1 VPLDTLGVLVARIV
15 DPGDAAD
22 AVLARMLAGSRAGVA
37 VFDTELR
44 YMYVNPALARMNGL
58 RAEEHTGRTIA
69 EVLPGLDARD
79 DVMRQVV
86 RDGVAREATSSGHIG
101 NDPNG
106 RRWWHGAYHRV
117 DDAEG
122 RAVGVVAVLL
132 DVTDSWRTHIALD
145 AARHRLSLLDSAAAR
160 IGTTL
165 DLDATCSELA
175 EMLVSELA
183 DVATVDVH
191 PPDGA
196 SGRPRAPEGS
206 VRLWRA
212 AMGARPGMRSR
223 LLELRQP
230 GRYVDFTS
238 GAAVPRCMETG
249 LPVTINRPDPS
260 DMARYVGD
268 AEIVRALRD
277 VDLHSALV
285 VPLLA
290 RGDAIGAVT
299 LARSGRSLPFGDAE
313 RVLAKDLVDR
323 AATSIDNA
331 RRYTHEHDIAM
342 ELQRALLAD
351 PPVPHTDIEIVSRYR
366 AAGSTAVIGGD
377 WYDAV
382 ALAGGRTLLTVGDVM
397 GHGVQ
402 AASEMSQF
410 RGLLRIMARSEM
422 APHEILAEVD
432 RVSTLAGIERVA
444 TCLIVIVDP
453 IAGVC
458 EFASAGHLPPL
469 LVGPGQTAELVDLPY
484 GPPLGT
490 GFGGYESVRRPN
502 DPERVLIAYTDGLI
516 ERRDE
521 DIDVSMHR
529 LLTVGLSADAPLEE
543 SVDRLI
549 VELVGDRQDDD
560 IAVLAVRQR
569 RTT

>member
-1 VPLDTLGVLVARIV
+1 
-15 DPGDAAD
+15 
-22 AVLARMLAGSRAGVA
+22 MLAGTRAGVA
-37 VFDTELR
+37 VFDTDLR
-44 YMYVNPALARMNGL
+44 YVYVNPALARMNGL
-58 RAEEHTGRTIA
+58 TVDEHTGRTIA

-79 DVMRQVV
+79 DVLRQVV
-86 RDGVAREATSSGHIG
+86 GDGVAREATSSGHIG

-106 RRWWHGAYHRV
+106 RRWWHGAYHRI
-117 DDAEG
+117 DDEEG
-122 RAVGVVAVLL
+122 HAAGVFAVLL

-212 AMGARPGMRSR
+212 AMGSRPGMRSR
-223 LLELRQP
+223 LRALRQP

-238 GAAVPRCMETG
+238 GAAVPRCMETR

-260 DMARYVGD
+260 DLARHVGD
-268 AEIVRALRD
+268 RDIVRALRD
-277 VDLHSALV
+277 IDLHSALV

-351 PPVPHTDIEIVSRYR
+351 PPVPHADIEIVSRYR

-432 RVSTLAGIERVA
+432 RVSALAGIERVA

-453 IAGVC
+453 AAGVC

-469 LVGPGQTAELVDLPY
+469 LVGPGDTAELVDLPY

-502 DPERVLIAYTDGLI
+502 DPDRVLIAYTDGLI

-549 VELVGDRQDDD
+549 SELVGDRQDDD

-569 RTT
+569 STT